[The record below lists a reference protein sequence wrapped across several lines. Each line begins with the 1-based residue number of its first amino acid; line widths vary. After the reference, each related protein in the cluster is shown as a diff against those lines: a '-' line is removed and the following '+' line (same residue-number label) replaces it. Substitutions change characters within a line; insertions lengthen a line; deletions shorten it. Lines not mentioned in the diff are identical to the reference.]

1 MKIKHGMILAAGLGR
16 RMQPITL
23 KTPKPLIKIGNK
35 TLLERAFK
43 LLTDHGVN
51 EISINIHHL
60 GEQIEEYLLKFKSK
74 INLKISNE
82 KNLLLDT
89 GGGVKEGTKHFNDNP
104 FFIVNPDTLWSN
116 NYLEEISI
124 LEKMYFKNQ
133 KPCLLLVKKKLSLDQ
148 SFNGD
153 FNLQNNLITKG
164 SENKFIFTGLQ
175 IINKDNMD
183 LIDKKVFSMNEVWN
197 RLINEKNLYGVES
210 FQKFYHLN
218 TLKMFDKICSLKFID
233 QR

>member
-1 MKIKHGMILAAGLGR
+1 MSFA
-16 RMQPITL
+16 
-23 KTPKPLIKIGNK
+23 
-35 TLLERAFK
+35 
-43 LLTDHGVN
+43 
-51 EISINIHHL
+51 
-60 GEQIEEYLLKFKSK
+60 
-74 INLKISNE
+74 
-82 KNLLLDT
+82 
-89 GGGVKEGTKHFNDNP
+89 
-104 FFIVNPDTLWSN
+104 
-116 NYLEEISI
+116 
-124 LEKMYFKNQ
+124 
-133 KPCLLLVKKKLSLDQ
+133 CKKKLSLDQ

-175 IINKDNMD
+175 VINKDNLD